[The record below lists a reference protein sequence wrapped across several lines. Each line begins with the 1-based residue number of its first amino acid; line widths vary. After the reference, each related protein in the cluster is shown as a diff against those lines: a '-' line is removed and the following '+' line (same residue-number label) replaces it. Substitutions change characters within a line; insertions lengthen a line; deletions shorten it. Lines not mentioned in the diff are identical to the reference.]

1 MVLEEISSEGN
12 KTEGEN
18 GFNKLVK
25 ELTASTIDFA
35 KACFDVRCVRS
46 FDSDIVCPESGPN
59 RTQNLERQQRVS

>member
-1 MVLEEISSEGN
+1 MFLEEISSEGN

-35 KACFDVRCVRS
+35 KACFDVRRIRS
-46 FDSDIVCPESGPN
+46 I
-59 RTQNLERQQRVS
+59 RTL

>member
-1 MVLEEISSEGN
+1 MHNYNIDVFKYHKYIFLEEISSEGN

-35 KACFDVRCVRS
+35 KACFDVR
-46 FDSDIVCPESGPN
+46 
-59 RTQNLERQQRVS
+59 

>member
-1 MVLEEISSEGN
+1 MHNYNIDVFKYHKYIFLEEISSEGN

-35 KACFDVRCVRS
+35 KACFDVRWIRS
-46 FDSDIVCPESGPN
+46 I
-59 RTQNLERQQRVS
+59 RTL

>member
-1 MVLEEISSEGN
+1 MHNYNIDVFKYHRYIHFVHNYVFLEEISSEGN

-35 KACFDVRCVRS
+35 KACFDVR
-46 FDSDIVCPESGPN
+46 
-59 RTQNLERQQRVS
+59 

>member
-1 MVLEEISSEGN
+1 MHNYNIDVFKYHKYICLEEISSEGN

-35 KACFDVRCVRS
+35 KACFDVR
-46 FDSDIVCPESGPN
+46 
-59 RTQNLERQQRVS
+59 